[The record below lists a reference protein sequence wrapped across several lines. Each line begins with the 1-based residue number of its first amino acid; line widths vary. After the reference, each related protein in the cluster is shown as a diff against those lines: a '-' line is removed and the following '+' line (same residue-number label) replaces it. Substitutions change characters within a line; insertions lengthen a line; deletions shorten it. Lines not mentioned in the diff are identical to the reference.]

1 MNAELG
7 ERPNFPH
14 PAESQVQVQSS
25 AGPVFEHLDD
35 HTPVSAHMNR
45 RAWRMGWSRMKL
57 SLDEQAGRATGS
69 RMHLEGRVL
78 GVQLSLDEVVTEHM
92 PPTRKVWMT
101 VGAPWLLV
109 IGPYRMGFVLVPAGA
124 SAQGA
129 GSEHVTL
136 TVFIDYALPEQG
148 PSRLLGRI
156 FGRWY
161 ARWCTQRMVS
171 DAQAAFAT
179 ARAGGSSRASH

>member
-14 PAESQVQVQSS
+14 PAESQVQVQAS

-45 RAWRMGWSRMKL
+45 RAWRMGWSRMRL
-57 SLDEQAGRATGS
+57 SLDGQAGRAIAS
-69 RMHLEGRVL
+69 RIQLERRVL
-78 GVQLSLDEVVTEHM
+78 GVQLSLDQVVTEHR

-101 VGAPWLLV
+101 VGSP
-109 IGPYRMGFVLVPAGA
+109 
-124 SAQGA
+124 
-129 GSEHVTL
+129 
-136 TVFIDYALPEQG
+136 
-148 PSRLLGRI
+148 RLLGGI

-161 ARWCTQRMVS
+161 ASWCTQRMVS
-171 DAQAAFAT
+171 DAQAAFA
-179 ARAGGSSRASH
+179 AAPAGCSSRTSL